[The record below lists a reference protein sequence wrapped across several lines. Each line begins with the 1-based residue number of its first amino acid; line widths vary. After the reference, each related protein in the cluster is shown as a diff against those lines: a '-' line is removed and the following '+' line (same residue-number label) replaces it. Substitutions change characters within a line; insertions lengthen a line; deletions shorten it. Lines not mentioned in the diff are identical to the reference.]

1 MLTVVAVV
9 LGVPGPMQ
17 GIPRSEGGVHMHDL
31 ALNAS
36 RANRACRSSSLASR
50 ALAGLGVIAVLFVA
64 GVAAAVVLEAV
75 QTVRENAL
83 FQACFPHAQADR
95 RTGGGPQ

>member
-36 RANRACRSSSLASR
+36 RANGACRSSSLASR
-50 ALAGLGVIAVLFVA
+50 ALAGLGVLFVA